1 MIVSL
6 VLYFKTPVSTS
17 EGLAELIDALIR
29 GTIGPFSVCCLKILE
44 NENATTAPNSITT
57 SIPHSSSVP
66 SPLGELY
73 TCIVNS
79 Y

>member
-17 EGLAELIDALIR
+17 EGLPELTDALIR
-29 GTIGPFSVCCLKILE
+29 GTIGPFRVCCLKILE

-57 SIPHSSSVP
+57 SIPHTSSVP
-66 SPLGELY
+66 SPTG
-73 TCIVNS
+73 
-79 Y
+79 